1 MKEQAYKTQA
11 QEHKGSETPDQ
22 WFIFIVDKPIKQSQN
37 DENINRPIQKYQE
50 KKQNERKIQIQD
62 KKWLQLYI
70 KHLERVAN
78 NHKEK

>member
-50 KKQNERKIQIQD
+50 KKQN
-62 KKWLQLYI
+62 
-70 KHLERVAN
+70 
-78 NHKEK
+78 